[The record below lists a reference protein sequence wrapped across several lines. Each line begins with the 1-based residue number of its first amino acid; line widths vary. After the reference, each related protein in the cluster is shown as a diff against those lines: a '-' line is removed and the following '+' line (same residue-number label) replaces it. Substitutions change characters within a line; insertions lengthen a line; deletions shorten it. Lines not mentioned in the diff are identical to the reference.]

1 MIIELNVFMTAY
13 PSTLEIATPDER
25 RVVHFQTMGID
36 CCRTL
41 FDEHAIDLTVKTTR
55 LAQAGA
61 IEWAK
66 RELLSA
72 LDEASGGYPDLF
84 RPNIRFHVSESIS
97 KPESTKP

>member
-25 RVVHFQTMGID
+25 RVVHFQTMGI
-36 CCRTL
+36 
-41 FDEHAIDLTVKTTR
+41 TVKTTR